1 MPLVPSH
8 YNPPHLFKNGHFST
22 IYAGL
27 IRKVNG
33 VNYERERIETPDNDF
48 LDLDWSFTKNGS
60 RKLAIILHGLEGSAE
75 RPYVIG
81 SAKIFNQHNFDTVS
95 MNMRGCSGETNI
107 TFRAYHSGATEDLE
121 TVINHILE
129 KNCYDEII
137 IKGFSLGGN
146 LTLKYLGE
154 DRTIPKQIRAGIA
167 VSAPCNLY
175 GSMLEIHKFKNKVY
189 SNRFKKNLLAKLEQ
203 KKAQFPEWFDGK
215 RIDSISTLKDFDDFY
230 TSKAH
235 GFEDALDYYEKAS
248 ALPHLSKIKTPTL
261 LINALNDSFLSPAC
275 FPTEIAKQNQFLF
288 METPKYGGHVGF
300 YDKNNQ
306 YYNEKRSLNFVNEL

>member
-1 MPLVPSH
+1 MPLVSSH

-27 IRKVNG
+27 VRKVNG
-33 VNYERERIETPDNDF
+33 VHYERERIETLDNDF
-48 LDLDWSFTKNGS
+48 IDLDWSLTKS
-60 RKLAIILHGLEGSAE
+60 STRKLAIILHGLEGSAE

-81 SAKIFNQHNFDTVS
+81 SAKQFNKNGFDTVS
-95 MNMRGCSGETNI
+95 MNMRGCSGEPNT

-121 TVINHILE
+121 AVMDYILE
-129 KNCYDEII
+129 KDRYDEIV

-154 DRTIPKQIRAGIA
+154 GRTVPKQVKGAIA
-167 VSAPCNLY
+167 VSAPCSLY

-189 SNRFKKNLLAKLEQ
+189 AKRFKKNLLAKLKQ
-203 KKAQFPEWFDGK
+203 KKLQFPDWFEGK
-215 RIDSISTLKDFDDFY
+215 HIESIITLKDFDDFY

-235 GFEDALDYYEKAS
+235 GFKDALDYYEKAS
-248 ALPHLSKIKTPTL
+248 SLPHLQKINTPTL
-261 LINALNDSFLSPAC
+261 LINALNDSFLSPEC
-275 FPTEIAKQNQFLF
+275 FPTDIARSNSSLY

-300 YDKNNQ
+300 YDKNNE
-306 YYNEKRSLNFVNEL
+306 YYNEKRALSFVNEL